1 MRLGTSSPLSHDSAE
16 DWAKKQTEL
25 GCTAVVFPV
34 QSNEGENK
42 ICEYKAAA
50 EKHGLMIAEVGIWRN
65 ALASDPEERR
75 KNIDYCVEQLRM
87 ADFLGARCAVNVAGA
102 FGPRWD
108 GHYRANF
115 TDDAWK
121 QTVSMVQDIID
132 RADVK
137 NTYFTLE
144 PMPWM
149 IPTGP
154 KEYLRLMEMV
164 DRDRFAVHLDGINMI
179 NSAERY
185 FYAEE
190 FIDECIRLLGD
201 RIKSC
206 HIKDVHLK
214 EEFTLQLEE
223 CAPGKGEFPLRH
235 YTARLN
241 ELDSDM
247 PVILE
252 HLNTDEEYIKYMGYL
267 KEELHGLYKTV

>member
-1 MRLGTSSPLSHDSAE
+1 MRLGTSSPLAHVTPQE
-16 DWAKKQTEL
+16 WAKQQVEL
-25 GCTAVVFPV
+25 GCGAVVFPV
-34 QSNEGENK
+34 GSNEPEDK
-42 ICEYKAAA
+42 IDAYKKAADDS
-50 EKHGLMIAEVGIWRN
+50 GLIIAEVGIWRN
-65 ALASDPEERR
+65 ALSADPNER
-75 KNIDYCVEQLRM
+75 KINTDYCVEQLRL
-87 ADFLGARCAVNVAGA
+87 ADHIGARCAVNVAGA

-115 TDDAWK
+115 TDEAWK
-121 QTVSMVQDIID
+121 QTVAMVREIID
-132 RADVK
+132 RAEVK

-154 KEYLRLMEMV
+154 KEYLKLIEMV
-164 DRDRFAVHLDGINMI
+164 DRDRFAIHLDAINMI

-185 FYAEE
+185 FNTEE
-190 FIDECIRLLGD
+190 FLDECFELFGD

-214 EEFTLQLEE
+214 EEYTFRLEE
-223 CAPGKGEFPLRH
+223 CAPGKGEFPLR
-235 YTARLN
+235 YYAEKIN

-252 HLNTDEEYIKYMGYL
+252 HLNTDEEYLKYLDYL
-267 KEELHGLYKTV
+267 KEVLNGLYKTV